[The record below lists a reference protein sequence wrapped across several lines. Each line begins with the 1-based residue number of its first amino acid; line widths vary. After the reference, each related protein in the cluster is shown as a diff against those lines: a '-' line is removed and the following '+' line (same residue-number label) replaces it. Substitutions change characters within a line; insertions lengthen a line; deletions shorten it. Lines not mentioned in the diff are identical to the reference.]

1 VERREHQFVIY
12 GGTALRLSWGRKQ
25 QMKIVVAHSDAV
37 DGVDALAEVL
47 AGCREQ
53 LAGAEPVGGL
63 MFSSVGYPHEALARG
78 VAEAFPGMP
87 FIGCSTDGEFSS
99 QEGFYNDSLVLTLFA
114 GEGVEVTSGLG
125 LRLGEDT
132 EGAVRRAA
140 AMATGDRGVAK
151 LCITTPE
158 SMTADA
164 DTMVDALSAALE
176 GTECPILG
184 GTSGDHRAFGT
195 TYQFCD
201 GKVYSD
207 SIPMLL
213 FWGDFALSHGV
224 ASGWRPVGPVHTVTS
239 ASGKLVREI
248 DGRPV
253 MEVFRDYWG
262 DASLGVLGQFPL
274 AVLDDNDPDDFYLRA
289 VFTTD
294 AEEGSATF
302 AAQVPQGAK
311 VRITEV
317 LRDGILEGS
326 SQAMQQAIASFPEGR
341 DPSSALVF
349 SCAARKW
356 LLGTRVS
363 EEPGVLQAALPEP
376 TVLSGFYCFGE
387 IAPLQMGSRPRFH
400 NETCVTLLL
409 GQ

>member
-1 VERREHQFVIY
+1 
-12 GGTALRLSWGRKQ
+12 
-25 QMKIVVAHSDAV
+25 MKVVVSHSDAV
-37 DGVDALAEVL
+37 DGIDALAEVL

-53 LAGAEPVGGL
+53 LGDEKPVAGL
-63 MFSSVGYPHEALARG
+63 MFCSVGYPHDTLVRG
-78 VAEAFPGMP
+78 VAEAFPEMP

-99 QEGFYNDSLVLTLFA
+99 QGGFYNDSLVLTLFT
-114 GEGVEVTSGLG
+114 GEGFEVTSGIG
-125 LRLGEDT
+125 VNLGEDT
-132 EGAVRRAA
+132 EGAVQAAA
-140 AMATGDRGVAK
+140 AMASGERGIAK

-176 GTECPILG
+176 GTQCPIVG
-184 GTSGDHRAFGT
+184 GTSGDHRAFRK
-195 TYQFCD
+195 TYQFYD

-213 FWGDFALSHGV
+213 FYGDFAISHGV

-239 ASGKLVREI
+239 ASGTLVREI

-289 VFTTD
+289 VFSTD

-302 AAQVPQGAK
+302 AAQVPEGAK

-317 LRDGILEGS
+317 LRAGILEGS
-326 SQAMQQAIASFPEGR
+326 TQAMEQAIEAFPEGR
-341 DPSSALVF
+341 VPSSAVVF

-356 LLGTRVS
+356 LLGTRVA

-409 GQ
+409 GD